1 MFNLLILLFA
11 FMNALYSR
19 EYSKIPDLDDY
30 VVPDKPIEYSFD
42 NNEYND
48 LFQKEYR
55 NYDDTRSFNKQ
66 GKKLSKADLMPEQC
80 RGKIQII
87 KVFKHSFY
95 NLLLFKEVFTT
106 HSQSLPII
114 P

>member
-1 MFNLLILLFA
+1 
-11 FMNALYSR
+11 MNALYSR

-95 NLLLFKEVFTT
+95 NLILFKEVFTT